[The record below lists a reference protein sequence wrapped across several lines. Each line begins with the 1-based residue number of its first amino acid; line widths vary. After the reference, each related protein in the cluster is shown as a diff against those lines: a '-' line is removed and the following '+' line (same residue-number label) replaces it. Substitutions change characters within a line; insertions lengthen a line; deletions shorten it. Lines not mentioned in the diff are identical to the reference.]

1 MAVSKV
7 GKKYTLVIP
16 QEVRTKVPIR
26 EGEQVVW
33 KVEGEKLII
42 KPVSFTRLTGI
53 VKSSAISS
61 SKEVGKAVEKEI
73 RKDVEEAF

>member
-1 MAVSKV
+1 MAISKV

-16 QEVRTKVPIR
+16 QEVRTKVSIK

-61 SKEVGKAVEKEI
+61 SREVGKALEKEI
-73 RKDVEEAF
+73 RKDAEEAF

>member
-16 QEVRTKVPIR
+16 QEVRTKVSIK

-61 SKEVGKAVEKEI
+61 SREVGKAVEKEI
-73 RKDVEEAF
+73 RKDVEEAL